1 MKVRFET
8 KEESNQ
14 RQLDQFLSLTPYER
28 ILSFI
33 SLSKELK
40 LSKNKSES
48 TNKGNFIIK
57 ITR

>member
-28 ILSFI
+28 VLSFI

>member
-40 LSKNKSES
+40 LSKNKSKS